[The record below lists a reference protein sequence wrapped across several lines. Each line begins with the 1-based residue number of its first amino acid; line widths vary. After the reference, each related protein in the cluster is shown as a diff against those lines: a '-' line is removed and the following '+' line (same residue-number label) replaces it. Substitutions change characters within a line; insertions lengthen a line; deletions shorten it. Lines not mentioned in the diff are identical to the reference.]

1 VTDPQDYS
9 SDFQRAQ
16 DEAAQWVVKKS
27 LGLDPEERK
36 AYEKWLEADPMHR
49 ERIAANQNVW
59 DDADLLKDMMNDVDD
74 LPDFEKRHSHSPAD
88 ARVKRHW
95 NMPLFAL
102 AAAACIAFGFFFLE
116 LQQNVAPS
124 DTVSFQGSYAAAKLE
139 RHFLPDG
146 SLIELRAGAEAVVR
160 FDSLSRQVRL
170 LKGEAH
176 FSVSKVQ
183 KRPFMVDAGNTRFQ
197 AIGTAFSVNLN
208 EREVSLLVT
217 EGKVGVG
224 LVESPSVLFSS
235 SEAGDRFA
243 TYLTASQQVV
253 LPLENSDPAPKVE
266 AKSGTEIDKILSWKR
281 KIFDFEA
288 TPLAQVIEDFNRHN
302 RDQLALRDP
311 SLGKVEIDG
320 RFRSDNLPAF
330 VRLIEITAGIKSDR
344 SQSRKIF
351 LYRK

>member
-1 VTDPQDYS
+1 MTDPQGNRS
-9 SDFQRAQ
+9 EFQRAH

-36 AYEKWLEADPMHR
+36 AYEQWLEADPRHW
-49 ERIAANQNVW
+49 ERISANQNVW
-59 DDADLLKDMMNDVDD
+59 EDADLLKGLMNEVDD
-74 LPDFEKRHSHSPAD
+74 LPDIKKRHSHPSAE
-88 ARVKRHW
+88 ARVRRHW
-95 NMPLFAL
+95 NAPLIVL
-102 AAAACIAFGFFFLE
+102 AVAACMVFGFFFLE

-124 DTVSFQGSYAAAKLE
+124 DTENFQGSYAAAKLE

-146 SLIELRAGAEAVVR
+146 SLIELRAGAEAVVQ

-176 FSVSKVQ
+176 FSVAKDQ
-183 KRPFMVDAGNTRFQ
+183 ARPFQVDAGSTRFQ

-224 LVESPSVLFSS
+224 LVESLPALSS
-235 SEAGDRFA
+235 SNEAGDRFA

-253 LPLENSDPAPKVE
+253 LPLDNLDPAPVVK
-266 AKSGTEIDKILSWKR
+266 AKSETEIDGILSWKR
-281 KIFDFEA
+281 EIFDFEA

-302 RDQLALRDP
+302 RDQLALGDA
-311 SLGKVEIDG
+311 SLGEVEIDG
-320 RFRSDNLPAF
+320 SFHSDNLPAF

-344 SQSRKIF
+344 SQPRKIF